1 MDYRSDTAAHTA
13 VAQQLGIKHRESVRE
28 WVRMAELNGGVLVP
42 NTNTDRIYRLLRE
55 NLELRR
61 VNEAL
66 KMVIAE
72 FSADFKQA
80 AHATTTPDTTDQPSR
95 PHEEDAFLATRT
107 ENEDNEAR
115 EEPLEGLDATA
126 RQGTHRGRTPVVTEA
141 MLHTLLSRRAAGET
155 IEAIQPDLII
165 LTGKR
170 RGQTPSLTS
179 IFRALAAHAKAQSD
193 PDAAIHSHDESKV
206 RSANGSQNDGRL

>member
-61 VNEAL
+61 ANETL

-72 FSADFKQA
+72 FSADFKKA
-80 AHATTTPDTTDQPSR
+80 AHATTTPGTTEEPPR
-95 PHEEDAFLATRT
+95 PHEEDAFLSDLT

-115 EEPLEGLDATA
+115 EKSVEGLDATA
-126 RQGTHRGRTPVVTEA
+126 RQGAQRGRTPVVTDA

-179 IFRALAAHAKAQSD
+179 IFRALAAHAKTQSD
-193 PDAAIHSHDESKV
+193 SDPAVQGPYESTAM
-206 RSANGSQNDGRL
+206 SADG